1 MQAIEAR
8 WDEIKETIRKEY
20 DLSDVSYHTWI
31 EPLKFYDVQDDVV
44 IILIT
49 SNQSHALNYISSKYK
64 DFFRVTLTEMMDHYY
79 EVSFILEKTLRRT
92 SLPLKISNLR
102 TAAPLTLIMK
112 MQI

>member
-44 IILIT
+44 IILIL
-49 SNQSHALNYISSKYK
+49 SLIHISEPT
-64 DFFRVTLTEMMDHYY
+64 RH
-79 EVSFILEKTLRRT
+79 
-92 SLPLKISNLR
+92 
-102 TAAPLTLIMK
+102 
-112 MQI
+112 